1 MEGEELRLG
10 DLVDDHCSRCGMLTD
25 HAVVAI
31 VDGEPAMVR
40 CRTCYY
46 EHKFRKGKSGVKKKK
61 ASKKAE
67 LFDEVLSKITGGAEE

>member
-1 MEGEELRLG
+1 MEGEEVRLG
-10 DLVDDHCSRCGMLTD
+10 DLVDDYCSRCRMLTD

-31 VDGEPAMVR
+31 VNNEPAMVR

-46 EHKFRKGKSGVKKKK
+46 EHKYRKGKSGGKKKA
-61 ASKKAE
+61 ASKKAQ